1 GGGRPAGRPDA
12 AGPGATTAGPEGAA
26 RQNAAHSGG
35 LTPSTVL
42 GIIRWVL
49 LGALVAGG
57 AAALSGPVL
66 LRLSVRKSVRTG

>member
-1 GGGRPAGRPDA
+1 M
-12 AGPGATTAGPEGAA
+12 AGPGDPKQ
-26 RQNAAHSGG
+26 QNVAESGG

-49 LGALVAGG
+49 LGVLITGG

-66 LRLSVRKSVRTG
+66 LRLSVRKSVRAG